1 MNMKKQAPILPR
13 AHVRRKPSFRAV
25 IVLVAATSVAEW
37 ERIHH
42 HENCSLRLAAARLE
56 GQGVRDSE
64 LDRSF
69 SSFQRLA
76 LIADL
81 AEIKLRRM

>member
-1 MNMKKQAPILPR
+1 M
-13 AHVRRKPSFRAV
+13 RRKPSFRAV

-42 HENCSLRLAAARLE
+42 HENCSLRLAAASLE
-56 GQGVRDSE
+56 GQGMRDSE

-76 LIADL
+76 LVTDRIMVGL
-81 AEIKLRRM
+81 QV